1 MMPKS
6 EMDYNMDKAETVGNS
21 GFLLFRTKFQKFSV
35 VKNFPA
41 RRTKKR
47 CSCAYSVKTG
57 LELL

>member
-1 MMPKS
+1 
-6 EMDYNMDKAETVGNS
+6 MDKAETVGNS